1 MISLTNPAHAYEKSM
16 RHPWLA
22 AFFGFGTTMCTLT
35 TALLLF
41 PGTPLDSLWSLNPD
55 AHLAFQSLGNWS
67 LALMV
72 TVGIACAFA
81 AIGLW
86 RGTLL
91 GTRLALIILSLNI
104 IGDLFNAIVRHDYR
118 ALVGLPIGGAMI
130 FYLAR
135 QTVVDTGSRL
145 KNRF

>member
-1 MISLTNPAHAYEKSM
+1 
-16 RHPWLA
+16 
-22 AFFGFGTTMCTLT
+22 MCTLT

-67 LALMV
+67 LAFMV

-118 ALVGLPIGGAMI
+118 ALIRLPIGGAMI

-135 QTVVDTGSRL
+135 QTAV
-145 KNRF
+145 